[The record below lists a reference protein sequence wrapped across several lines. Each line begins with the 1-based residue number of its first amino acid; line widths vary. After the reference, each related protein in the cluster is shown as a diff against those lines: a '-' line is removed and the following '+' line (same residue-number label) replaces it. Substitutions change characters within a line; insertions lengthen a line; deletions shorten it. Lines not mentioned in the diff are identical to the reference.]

1 MDTNKTITI
10 PVENV
15 GQAYLE
21 ILRARGIKYF
31 FGNSGTDFGP
41 IIDGLAKFGA
51 EKKTHPMPI
60 TVPHEFV
67 AVSMA
72 QGYAMI
78 TGEPQVVMV
87 HVIVGTGNA
96 SAAVMNAS
104 RLNVPMIFSA
114 GRTPLTEEGMRG
126 SRSNFIHWG
135 QESFDQGS
143 LLREFTRWDYELRNG
158 DQVEAVVDRALE
170 MALGNPQGPVYLT
183 LPREVLA
190 QKMDSVTIHP
200 FRKNQEEALRPTD
213 ETIERTVEILRGAN
227 NPLIITGRLGSD
239 PAAVSAMVAFAEAMT
254 APVVTPASP
263 FVSFPNTHDF
273 HLGVN
278 SGPYVKDADVIVVV
292 ESDVPWY
299 PAQGKPAE
307 NAKVI
312 QIARDPTYSG
322 IPIRNFPKDISIGGD
337 PKLALTLLA
346 AALRNGPRNEKLLAE
361 RAERIRSTH
370 KQYREGL
377 KKRIEKASRER
388 PVSHTWLAHCVD
400 QARDQDTI
408 VLSDHGIGN
417 EVLNLSEPESYFGGS
432 PAGGLG
438 WGIGGGLG
446 MKLARPEK
454 TIIVTAGDGT
464 YMFNNPTACHFVSQ
478 AYHLPALTIVCNNAI
493 WHSSKAATQQV
504 LPDGWAQSTGNFP
517 LCELSP
523 SPRYEKIVEAH
534 DGYGEMVDDPQEL
547 PAALK
552 RALKVVKEEK
562 RQAVLNVIC
571 GTH

>member
-1 MDTNKTITI
+1 MEMNKPITV
-10 PVENV
+10 PVETV

-21 ILRARGIKYF
+21 ILRSRGIKYF

-41 IIDGLAKFGA
+41 IIDGLAKFAA
-51 EKKTHPMPI
+51 EEKEYPKPI

-114 GRTPLTEEGMRG
+114 GRTPLTEEGLRG

-170 MALGNPQGPVYLT
+170 MALGTPQGPVYLT

-190 QKMDSVTIHP
+190 QKMESIKIHP
-200 FRKNQEEALRPTD
+200 FRKSKAEALQPSV
-213 ETIERTVEILRGAN
+213 ETIRRTADVLRGAV

-239 PAAVSAMVAFAEAMT
+239 PTAVSAMVSFAEALV

-273 HLGVN
+273 HLGV
-278 SGPYVKDADVIVVV
+278 SSAPYIKDADVVVVV

-299 PAQGKPAE
+299 PVQGKPPE
-307 NAKVI
+307 NGKVI
-312 QIARDPTYSG
+312 QIARDPNYSG

-337 PKLALTLLA
+337 PKLALELLA
-346 AALRNGPRNEKLLAE
+346 KELKSQPRNERTVAE
-361 RAERIRSTH
+361 RAEKIRSQH
-370 KQYREGL
+370 NKHRERSRQ
-377 KKRIEKASRER
+377 KAEAASRER
-388 PVSHTWLAHCVD
+388 PIDTAWLSYCVD
-400 QARDQDTI
+400 QVRDSDTLI
-408 VLSDHGIGN
+408 VNDHGVSQ
-417 EVLNLSEPESYFGGS
+417 EQLSLSEPASYFGGS

-454 TIIVTAGDGT
+454 TVIVSVGDGT

-478 AYHLPALTIVCNNAI
+478 AYDLPLLTIVCNNAI
-493 WHSSKAATQQV
+493 WHSTKAATQQV
-504 LPDGWAQSTGNFP
+504 MPDGWAVSTGNFP
-517 LCELSP
+517 LCDLTP
-523 SPRYEKIVEAH
+523 SPRYEKVVEAH
-534 DGYGEMVDDPQEL
+534 GGYGEMVDDPQEVL
-547 PAALK
+547 PALK

-571 GTH
+571 GSH

>member
-1 MDTNKTITI
+1 MEMNKPVTV
-10 PVENV
+10 PVETV

-21 ILRARGIKYF
+21 LLRARGIKYF

-51 EKKTHPMPI
+51 EKKVHPMPI

-114 GRTPLTEEGMRG
+114 GRTPLTEEGLRG
-126 SRSNFIHWG
+126 SRTNFIHWG
-135 QESFDQGS
+135 QESFDQGG

-158 DQVEAVVDRALE
+158 EQVEAVVDRALE
-170 MALGNPQGPVYLT
+170 MALGTPQGPVYLT

-190 QKMDSVTIHP
+190 QKMDSITIHP
-200 FRKNQEEALRPTD
+200 FRKNKAEALQPSG
-213 ETIERTVEILRGAN
+213 ETIKRTAEILRRAI

-239 PAAVSAMVAFAEAMT
+239 PTAMSAMVSFAEALI

-273 HLGVN
+273 HLGV
-278 SGPYVKDADVIVVV
+278 SSAPYIKDADVVVVV

-299 PAQGKPAE
+299 PFQGKPSE
-307 NAKVI
+307 TAKVI
-312 QIARDPTYSG
+312 QIARDPNYSG

-337 PKLALTLLA
+337 PKLALELLA
-346 AALRNGPRNEKLLAE
+346 QELRSHPHSEKLTAE
-361 RAERIRSTH
+361 RAERIRSQH
-370 KQYREGL
+370 KQYRERL
-377 KKRIEKASRER
+377 KQKAEKASRDK
-388 PVSHTWLAHCVD
+388 PIDTAWLSYCVD
-400 QARDQDTI
+400 QVRDSQTLI
-408 VLSDHGIGN
+408 VNDHGVSQ
-417 EVLNLSEPESYFGGS
+417 EHLTLSEPASYFGGS

-446 MKLARPEK
+446 MKLACPEK
-454 TIIVTAGDGT
+454 TVIASVGDGT
-464 YMFNNPTACHFVSQ
+464 YMFNNPTACHFVSE
-478 AYHLPALTIVCNNAI
+478 AYDLPMLTIICNNAI
-493 WHSSKAATQQV
+493 WHSTKAATQQV
-504 LPDGWAQSTGNFP
+504 LPDGWATSTGNFP
-517 LCELSP
+517 LCDLTP
-523 SPRYEKIVEAH
+523 SPRYEMVVSAH
-534 DGYGEMVDDPQEL
+534 GGYGEMVDDPAELL
-547 PAALK
+547 PALR
-552 RALKVVKEEK
+552 RALKVVRDEK

>member
-1 MDTNKTITI
+1 METNKPITI
-10 PVENV
+10 PVETV

-21 ILRARGIKYF
+21 VLRARGIKYF

-41 IIDGLAKFGA
+41 IIDALARFGA
-51 EKKTHPMPI
+51 EKKIHPMPI

-114 GRTPLTEEGMRG
+114 GRTPLTEEGFTG

-158 DQVEAVVDRALE
+158 DQVETVVDRALE
-170 MALGNPQGPVYLT
+170 MAMGTPQGPVYLT

-190 QKMDSVTIHP
+190 QKMDSITIHP
-200 FRKNQEEALRPTD
+200 NRKAQAEPLQPSAAS
-213 ETIERTVEILRGAN
+213 IKRTAEILRGAQ

-239 PAAVSAMVAFAEAMT
+239 PTAVSAMVSFAEALV

-263 FVSFPNTHDF
+263 FVSMPNTHDF
-273 HLGVN
+273 HLGV
-278 SGPYVKDADVIVVV
+278 SSAPYIKDADVVVVV
-292 ESDVPWY
+292 ECDVPWY
-299 PAQGKPAE
+299 PMQGKPPE
-307 NAKVI
+307 SAKVI
-312 QIARDPTYSG
+312 QIARDPNYSG

-337 PKLALTLLA
+337 PKLALELLA
-346 AALRNGPRNEKLLAE
+346 QELKSQPRNEKSLAE
-361 RAERIRSTH
+361 RGERIRSH
-370 KQYREGL
+370 YKQYRERL
-377 KKRIEKASRER
+377 KQKAEKASAAR
-388 PVSHTWLAHCVD
+388 PIDTAWLSYCVD
-400 QARDQDTI
+400 RVRDKDTLI
-408 VLSDHGIGN
+408 VNDHGVSQ
-417 EVLNLSEPESYFGGS
+417 EHLSLSEPASYFGGS

-454 TIIVTAGDGT
+454 TVIASVGDGT
-464 YMFNNPTACHFVSQ
+464 YMFNNPTACHFVSH
-478 AYHLPALTIVCNNAI
+478 AYDLPMLTIVCNNAI
-493 WHSSKAATQQV
+493 WHSTKAATQQV
-504 LPDGWAQSTGNFP
+504 MPDGWAVSTGNFP
-517 LCELSP
+517 LTELAP
-523 SPRYEKIVEAH
+523 SPRYEKVVEAH
-534 DGYGEMVDDPQEL
+534 GGYGEMVDDPQDVL
-547 PAALK
+547 PALE
-552 RALKVVKEEK
+552 RALKIVKEEK

-571 GTH
+571 GSH

>member
-1 MDTNKTITI
+1 MKTQETVTI
-10 PVENV
+10 PVETV

-41 IIDGLAKFGA
+41 IIDGLAKFAA
-51 EKKTHPMPI
+51 EKKEFPKPI

-114 GRTPLTEEGMRG
+114 GRTPLTEEGLRG

-135 QESFDQGS
+135 QESLDQGS
-143 LLREFTRWDYELRNG
+143 LVREFTRWDYELRNG
-158 DQVEAVVDRALE
+158 DQVETVVDRALE

-190 QKMDSVTIHP
+190 QKMESVIIHP
-200 FRKNQEEALRPTD
+200 SRKQRDEALRPSD
-213 ETIERTVEILRGAN
+213 ETVKRTAEVLSRAK
-227 NPLIITGRLGSD
+227 NPVIITGRLGSD
-239 PAAVSAMVAFAEAMT
+239 PSAVSAMVSFAEALV

-273 HLGVN
+273 HLGV
-278 SGPYVKDADVIVVV
+278 SSAPYIKDADVVVVV

-299 PAQGKPAE
+299 PVQGKPPE
-307 NAKVI
+307 GSKVI
-312 QIARDPTYSG
+312 QIARDPNYSA

-337 PKLALTLLA
+337 PKLALELLA
-346 AALRNGPRNEKLLAE
+346 RELKSPGKSEKALAE
-361 RAERIRSTH
+361 RAESIRLRH
-370 KQYREGL
+370 RQNRERA
-377 KKRIEKASRER
+377 KEKAERASRQR
-388 PVSHTWLAHCVD
+388 PIDTAWLSHCVD
-400 QARDQDTI
+400 QVRDADTLI
-408 VLSDHGIGN
+408 VNDHGVSQ
-417 EVLNLSEPESYFGGS
+417 EQLSLSEPASYFGGS

-446 MKLARPEK
+446 MKLAHPEK
-454 TIIVTAGDGT
+454 TVIVSCGDGT

-478 AYHLPALTIVCNNAI
+478 AYNLPLLTIVCNNAI
-493 WHSSKAATQQV
+493 WHSTKAATQQV
-504 LPDGWAQSTGNFP
+504 MPDGWAVSTENYP
-517 LCELSP
+517 LCDLTP
-523 SPRYEKIVEAH
+523 SPRYEKIVAAH
-534 DGYGEMVDDPQEL
+534 DGYGEMVDDPQQL
-547 PAALK
+547 PAALG

>member
-1 MDTNKTITI
+1 MDKNKTVTI
-10 PVENV
+10 PVETV

-41 IIDGLAKFGA
+41 IIDALAKFA
-51 EKKTHPMPI
+51 ADKKTHPMPI

-158 DQVEAVVDRALE
+158 DQVETVVDRALE
-170 MALGNPQGPVYLT
+170 MALGTPQGPVYLT

-190 QKMDSVTIHP
+190 QKMDSITIHP
-200 FRKNQEEALRPTD
+200 FRKNQAEALQPGAA
-213 ETIERTVEILRGAN
+213 TIKRTAEVLRGAV

-239 PAAVSAMVAFAEAMT
+239 PTAMSAMVSFAEALV

-273 HLGVN
+273 HLGV
-278 SGPYVKDADVIVVV
+278 SSAPYIKDADVVVVV
-292 ESDVPWY
+292 ECDVPWY
-299 PAQGKPAE
+299 PFQGKPPE
-307 NAKVI
+307 NGKVI
-312 QIARDPTYSG
+312 QIARDPNYSG

-337 PKLALTLLA
+337 PKLALELLA
-346 AALRNGPRNEKLLAE
+346 QELKSQPRNEKAAAE
-361 RAERIRSTH
+361 RAEKIRVEH
-370 KQYREGL
+370 KRYRERL
-377 KKRIEKASRER
+377 KQKAEKASRER
-388 PVSHTWLAHCVD
+388 PIDTAWLSYCVD
-400 QARDQDTI
+400 QVRDSDTLI
-408 VLSDHGIGN
+408 VNDHGVSQ
-417 EVLNLSEPESYFGGS
+417 EQLSLSEPASYFGGS

-454 TIIVTAGDGT
+454 TVIASVGDGT

-478 AYHLPALTIVCNNAI
+478 AYDLPMLTIVCNNAI
-493 WHSSKAATQQV
+493 WHSTKAATQQV
-504 LPDGWAQSTGNFP
+504 MPDGWAVSTDNFP
-517 LCELSP
+517 LCNLTP
-523 SPRYEKIVEAH
+523 SPRYEMIVAAH
-534 DGYGEMVDDPQEL
+534 GGYGEMVDDPQEVL
-547 PAALK
+547 PALK

>member
-1 MDTNKTITI
+1 MKTQETVTI
-10 PVENV
+10 PVETV

-41 IIDGLAKFGA
+41 IIDGLAKFAA
-51 EKKTHPMPI
+51 EKKEFPKPI

-114 GRTPLTEEGMRG
+114 GRTPLTEEGLRG

-135 QESFDQGS
+135 QESLDQGS
-143 LLREFTRWDYELRNG
+143 LVREFTRWDYELRNG
-158 DQVEAVVDRALE
+158 DQVETVVDRALE

-190 QKMDSVTIHP
+190 QKMESVTIHP
-200 FRKNQEEALRPTD
+200 FRKQRDEALRPSD
-213 ETIERTVEILRGAN
+213 ETVKRTAEVLSRAK
-227 NPLIITGRLGSD
+227 NPVIITGRLGSD
-239 PAAVSAMVAFAEAMT
+239 PSAVSAMVTFAEALV

-273 HLGVN
+273 HLGV
-278 SGPYVKDADVIVVV
+278 SSAPYIKDADVVVVV

-299 PAQGKPAE
+299 PVQGKPPE
-307 NAKVI
+307 GSTVI
-312 QIARDPTYSG
+312 QIARDPNYSA

-337 PKLALTLLA
+337 PKLALELLA
-346 AALRNGPRNEKLLAE
+346 RELKSQARNEKALADRAESIRLRHRQNRERAKEKAE
-361 RAERIRSTH
+361 RA
-370 KQYREGL
+370 
-377 KKRIEKASRER
+377 SRQR
-388 PVSHTWLAHCVD
+388 PIDTAWLSHCVD
-400 QARDQDTI
+400 QVRDADTLI
-408 VLSDHGIGN
+408 VNDHGVSQEQLG
-417 EVLNLSEPESYFGGS
+417 LTEPASYFGGS

-446 MKLARPEK
+446 MKLAHPEK
-454 TIIVTAGDGT
+454 TVIVSCGDGT

-478 AYHLPALTIVCNNAI
+478 AYNLPLLTIVCNNAI
-493 WHSSKAATQQV
+493 WHSTKAATQQV
-504 LPDGWAQSTGNFP
+504 MPDGWAVSTENYP
-517 LCELSP
+517 LCDLTP
-523 SPRYEKIVEAH
+523 SPRYEKIVAAH
-534 DGYGEMVDDPQEL
+534 DGYGEMVDDPQQL
-547 PAALK
+547 PAALD
-552 RALKVVKEEK
+552 RTLKVVKEEK

>member
-1 MDTNKTITI
+1 METNKSVTI
-10 PVENV
+10 PVETV

-21 ILRARGIKYF
+21 ALRARGIKYF

-41 IIDGLAKFGA
+41 IIDGLAKLA
-51 EKKTHPMPI
+51 ADKKEFPKPI
-60 TVPHEFV
+60 TVAHEFV

-96 SAAVMNAS
+96 SAAIMNAS

-114 GRTPLTEEGMRG
+114 GRTPLTEEGLTG

-143 LLREFTRWDYELRNG
+143 LVREFTRWDYELRNG
-158 DQVEAVVDRALE
+158 QQVEAVVDRALE
-170 MALGNPQGPVYLT
+170 MTLGTPQGPVYLT

-190 QKMDSVTIHP
+190 QKMDSITIHP
-200 FRKNQEEALRPTD
+200 FRKNKTEPLQPSAESVK
-213 ETIERTVEILRGAN
+213 RTAEILRNAN

-239 PAAVSAMVAFAEAMT
+239 PTALNSMVSFAEALV

-263 FVSFPNTHDF
+263 FLSMPNTHDY
-273 HLGVN
+273 HLGV
-278 SGPYVKDADVIVVV
+278 SSTPYVKDADVIVVV
-292 ESDVPWY
+292 ECDVPWY
-299 PAQGKPAE
+299 PQQAKPSEHAQ
-307 NAKVI
+307 VV
-312 QIARDPTYSG
+312 QIARDPNYSG
-322 IPIRNFPKDISIGGD
+322 VPIRSFPKDISIGGD
-337 PKLALTLLA
+337 PKLALQLIA
-346 AALRNGPRNEKLLAE
+346 EELRRGPRNEKSLSE
-361 RAERIRSTH
+361 RAERIRARH

-377 KKRIEKASRER
+377 KQKVEKSSGQR
-388 PVSHTWLAHCVD
+388 PISHAWLAHCVD
-400 QARDQDTI
+400 QVRDKDTI
-408 VLSDHGIGN
+408 VISDHGVGN

-454 TIIVTAGDGT
+454 TVIVTVGDGT
-464 YMFNNPTACHFVSQ
+464 YMFNNPTACHLAAQ
-478 AYHLPALTIVCNNAI
+478 AYDLPTLTIVCNNAI
-493 WHSSKAATQQV
+493 WHASKAATQQV
-504 LPDGWAQSTGNFP
+504 MPDGWAVSTGNFP
-517 LCELSP
+517 LCELTP

-534 DGYGEMVDDPQEL
+534 DGYGEKVDEPQQVL
-547 PAALK
+547 PALQ

-571 GTH
+571 GSH

>member
-1 MDTNKTITI
+1 MENNKTITI
-10 PVENV
+10 PVETV

-21 ILRARGIKYF
+21 LLRTRGIKYF

-41 IIDGLAKFGA
+41 IIDGLAKFA
-51 EKKTHPMPI
+51 SEKKTHPVPI

-72 QGYAMI
+72 QGYAML

-114 GRTPLTEEGMRG
+114 GRTPLTETGMRG

-158 DQVEAVVDRALE
+158 EQLETVVDRALE
-170 MALGNPQGPVYLT
+170 MATGTPQGPVYLT

-190 QKMDSVTIHP
+190 QKMDSIVIHP
-200 FRKNQEEALRPTD
+200 NRKAQLEPLAPSADSIKRTADVLRN
-213 ETIERTVEILRGAN
+213 AK

-239 PAAVSAMVAFAEAMT
+239 PTAMKSMVAFAEALA

-263 FVSFPNTHDF
+263 FVSFPNTHEF
-273 HLGVN
+273 YLGVN
-278 SGPYVKDADVIVVV
+278 SAPYIKDADVIVVA

-299 PAQGKPAE
+299 PRQGTPAE

-312 QIARDPTYSG
+312 QIARDPNYG
-322 IPIRNFPKDISIGGD
+322 DIPIRSFPKDISIGGD
-337 PKLALTLLA
+337 PKLALDLLA
-346 AALRNGPRNEKLLAE
+346 EELRTGTRGTAFAE
-361 RAERIRSTH
+361 RAEQIRAKNKKYRDGVKQKLEHDRSTAP
-370 KQYREGL
+370 
-377 KKRIEKASRER
+377 I
-388 PVSHTWLAHCVD
+388 SHAWMAHCID
-400 QARDQDTI
+400 QLRDDDTI
-408 VLSDHGIGN
+408 VISDHGVGS
-417 EVLNLSEPESYFGGS
+417 EYLTLNQPHTYFGGS

-454 TIIVTAGDGT
+454 TVIVTCGDGT
-464 YMFNNPTACHFVSQ
+464 YMFNNPTACHFVSH
-478 AYHLPALTIVCNNAI
+478 AYDLPLLTIICNNAI
-493 WHSSKAATQQV
+493 WNSSKAATQQV
-504 LPDGWAQSTGNFP
+504 LPDGWSASTNHYP
-517 LCELSP
+517 LTSLAP
-523 SPRYEKIVEAH
+523 SPRYERIVTAH
-534 DGYGEMVDDPQEL
+534 DGYGEMVDNPAEML
-547 PAALK
+547 PALK

>member
-1 MDTNKTITI
+1 METNKSVTI
-10 PVENV
+10 PVETV

-21 ILRARGIKYF
+21 VLRARGIKYF

-41 IIDGLAKFGA
+41 IIDALAKFA
-51 EKKTHPMPI
+51 ADKKTHPMPI

-158 DQVEAVVDRALE
+158 DQVETVVDRALE

-190 QKMDSVTIHP
+190 QKMDSITIHP
-200 FRKNQEEALRPTD
+200 FRKNQEEALRPSD
-213 ETIERTVEILRGAN
+213 ETIKRTAEVLRGAV

-239 PAAVSAMVAFAEAMT
+239 PSTVSAMVSFAEALA

-273 HLGVN
+273 HLGV
-278 SGPYVKDADVIVVV
+278 SSAPYIKDADVIVVV
-292 ESDVPWY
+292 ECDVPWY
-299 PAQGKPAE
+299 PFQGKPPE
-307 NAKVI
+307 NTKVI
-312 QIARDPTYSG
+312 QIARDPNYSG

-337 PKLALTLLA
+337 PKLALELLA
-346 AALRNGPRNEKLLAE
+346 QELKSQPRNDKALAE
-361 RAERIRSTH
+361 RAEKIRAEH
-370 KQYREGL
+370 KRYRDRL
-377 KKRIEKASRER
+377 KQKAEKASGQR
-388 PVSHTWLAHCVD
+388 PIDTAWLSYCVD
-400 QARDQDTI
+400 QVRDADTLI
-408 VLSDHGIGN
+408 VNDHGVSQ
-417 EVLNLSEPESYFGGS
+417 EQLSLSEPASYFGGS

-438 WGIGGGLG
+438 WGIGGGMG
-446 MKLARPEK
+446 MKLAHPEK
-454 TIIVTAGDGT
+454 TVIVSCGDGT

-478 AYHLPALTIVCNNAI
+478 AYDLPVLTIVCNNAI
-493 WHSSKAATQQV
+493 WHSTKAATQQV
-504 LPDGWAQSTGNFP
+504 MPDGWAVSTNNFP
-517 LCELSP
+517 LCNLTP

-534 DGYGEMVDDPQEL
+534 DGYGEMVDDPQQVL
-547 PAALK
+547 PALQ

-571 GTH
+571 GSH

>member
-1 MDTNKTITI
+1 MDTNKTVTV

-21 ILRARGIKYF
+21 ILRARGIKYL

-51 EKKTHPMPI
+51 EKKTHPTPI

-135 QESFDQGS
+135 QESFDQGG

-183 LPREVLA
+183 LPREILA

-200 FRKNQEEALRPTD
+200 FRKSQAEALRPGD
-213 ETIERTVEILRGAN
+213 ETIKRTAELLRGAV

-239 PAAVSAMVAFAEAMT
+239 PTALTAMVSFAEALA

-273 HLGVN
+273 HLGV
-278 SGPYVKDADVIVVV
+278 SSAPYIKDADLIVVV

-299 PAQGKPAE
+299 PVQGKPAE
-307 NAKVI
+307 NCKVI
-312 QIARDPTYSG
+312 QIARDPNYGG
-322 IPIRNFPKDISIGGD
+322 IPIRHFPKDISIGGD
-337 PKLALTLLA
+337 PKLALELLA
-346 AALRNGPRNEKLLAE
+346 QELKSQPGSTKLAAE
-361 RAERIRSTH
+361 RAERIRSQH
-370 KQYREGL
+370 KQYRERL
-377 KKRIEKASRER
+377 KQKAEKASRER
-388 PVSHTWLAHCVD
+388 PIDTGWLSYCVD
-400 QARDQDTI
+400 QVRDKDTI
-408 VLSDHGIGN
+408 IVNDHGISQ
-417 EVLNLSEPESYFGGS
+417 EHLRLTDPACYFGGS

-446 MKLARPEK
+446 MKLAYPEK
-454 TIIVTAGDGT
+454 TVIASCGDGT

-478 AYHLPALTIVCNNAI
+478 AYNLPMLTIVCNNAV

-504 LPDGWAQSTGNFP
+504 LPDGWSASTGSYP
-517 LCELSP
+517 LCELAP
-523 SPRYEKIVEAH
+523 SPRYEMVVAAH
-534 DGYGEMVDDPQEL
+534 GGHGEMVDDPAEL
-547 PAALK
+547 PAALG

>member
-1 MDTNKTITI
+1 MESNKPTTV
-10 PVENV
+10 PVETV

-21 ILRARGIKYF
+21 VLRARGIKYF

-41 IIDGLAKFGA
+41 IIDGLAKFAA
-51 EKKTHPMPI
+51 EKKDFPKPI

-114 GRTPLTEEGMRG
+114 GRTPLTEEGLRG

-170 MALGNPQGPVYLT
+170 MALGNPQGPIYLT

-190 QKMDSVTIHP
+190 QKMESIKIHP
-200 FRKNQEEALRPTD
+200 FRKNKAEALQPSV
-213 ETIERTVEILRGAN
+213 ETIRRTAEVLRGAV

-239 PAAVSAMVAFAEAMT
+239 PTAVSAMVSFAEALA

-263 FVSFPNTHDF
+263 FVSFPNTHEF
-273 HLGVN
+273 HLGV
-278 SGPYVKDADVIVVV
+278 SSAPYIKDADVVVVV

-299 PAQGKPAE
+299 PVQGKPPE
-307 NAKVI
+307 NGKVI
-312 QIARDPTYSG
+312 QIARDPNYGG

-337 PKLALTLLA
+337 PKLALELLA
-346 AALRNGPRNEKLLAE
+346 RELQSQPRNERTVAE
-361 RAERIRSTH
+361 RAEKIRSQH
-370 KQYREGL
+370 NKHRERSRQ
-377 KKRIEKASRER
+377 KAEAASRER
-388 PVSHTWLAHCVD
+388 PIDTAWLSYCVD
-400 QARDQDTI
+400 QARDSDTLI
-408 VLSDHGIGN
+408 VNDHGVSQ
-417 EVLNLSEPESYFGGS
+417 EQLSLSEPATYFGGS

-446 MKLARPEK
+446 MKLAHPEK
-454 TIIVTAGDGT
+454 TVIVSVGDGT

-478 AYHLPALTIVCNNAI
+478 AYDLPLLTIVCNNAI
-493 WHSSKAATQQV
+493 WHSTKAATQQV
-504 LPDGWAQSTGNFP
+504 MPDGWAVSTGNFP
-517 LCELSP
+517 LCDLTP
-523 SPRYEKIVEAH
+523 SPRYEKVVEAH
-534 DGYGEMVDDPQEL
+534 GGYGEMVDDPQEVL
-547 PAALK
+547 PALK

-562 RQAVLNVIC
+562 RQAVLNIVC
-571 GTH
+571 GSH

>member
-1 MDTNKTITI
+1 MEITQPITI
-10 PVENV
+10 PVETV
-15 GQAYLE
+15 AQAYLE

-41 IIDGLAKFGA
+41 IIDGLAKLA
-51 EKKTHPMPI
+51 ADKKMHPMPI

-158 DQVEAVVDRALE
+158 DQVETVVDRALE
-170 MALGNPQGPVYLT
+170 MALGTPQGPVYLT

-190 QKMDSVTIHP
+190 QKMDSITIHP
-200 FRKNQEEALRPTD
+200 FRKNQAEALQPSA
-213 ETIERTVEILRGAN
+213 ETIKRTAEVLRGAV

-239 PAAVSAMVAFAEAMT
+239 PTAVNAMVSFAEALA

-273 HLGVN
+273 HLGV
-278 SGPYVKDADVIVVV
+278 SSAPYVKDADVIVVV
-292 ESDVPWY
+292 ECDVPWY
-299 PAQGKPAE
+299 PFQGKPPE
-307 NAKVI
+307 NGKVI
-312 QIARDPTYSG
+312 QIARDPNYSG

-337 PKLALTLLA
+337 PKLALELLA
-346 AALRNGPRNEKLLAE
+346 QELKSQPRNEKLSAQ
-361 RAERIRSTH
+361 RAEKIRAEH
-370 KQYREGL
+370 KRYRERL
-377 KKRIEKASRER
+377 KQRAEKASSQR
-388 PVSHTWLAHCVD
+388 PIDTAWLSYCVD
-400 QARDQDTI
+400 QVRDKDTLI
-408 VLSDHGIGN
+408 VNDHG
-417 EVLNLSEPESYFGGS
+417 VLQEQLSLSEPASYFGGS

-438 WGIGGGLG
+438 WGIGGALG

-454 TIIVTAGDGT
+454 TLIASVGDGT

-478 AYHLPALTIVCNNAI
+478 AYDLPMLTIVCNNAI
-493 WHSSKAATQQV
+493 WHSTKAATQQV
-504 LPDGWAQSTGNFP
+504 MPDGWAVSTDNFP
-517 LCELSP
+517 LCNLTP
-523 SPRYEKIVEAH
+523 SPRYEMIVAAH
-534 DGYGEMVDDPQEL
+534 GGYGEMVDDPTEL
-547 PAALK
+547 LPALK

>member
-1 MDTNKTITI
+1 METNKTVTVQ
-10 PVENV
+10 VETV

-21 ILRARGIKYF
+21 VLRARGIKYF

-41 IIDGLAKFGA
+41 VIDALARFGA
-51 EKKTHPMPI
+51 EKKIHPMPI

-114 GRTPLTEEGMRG
+114 GRTPLTEEGFVG

-135 QESFDQGS
+135 QESFDQGG

-158 DQVEAVVDRALE
+158 DQVETVVDRALE
-170 MALGNPQGPVYLT
+170 MALGTPQGPVYLT

-190 QKMDSVTIHP
+190 QKMDSITIHP
-200 FRKNQEEALRPTD
+200 NRKAQAEPSQPSAAS
-213 ETIERTVEILRGAN
+213 IKRTAEILRGAV

-239 PAAVSAMVAFAEAMT
+239 PTAMSALVSFAEALV

-273 HLGVN
+273 HLGV
-278 SGPYVKDADVIVVV
+278 SSAPYIKDADVVVVV

-299 PAQGKPAE
+299 PFQGKPPE
-307 NAKVI
+307 NGKVI
-312 QIARDPTYSG
+312 QIARDPNYG
-322 IPIRNFPKDISIGGD
+322 AIPIRNFPKDISIGGD
-337 PKLALTLLA
+337 PKLALELLA
-346 AALRNGPRNEKLLAE
+346 QELTSGPRNEKLLAE
-361 RAERIRSTH
+361 RAEKIRAER
-370 KQYREGL
+370 KRYRERL
-377 KKRIEKASRER
+377 QQRVEHASHER
-388 PVSHTWLAHCVD
+388 PISHTWLAHCVE
-400 QARDQDTI
+400 QVRDQDTL

-417 EVLNLSEPESYFGGS
+417 EVLNLSEPASYFGGS

-454 TIIVTAGDGT
+454 TVIVTAGDGT
-464 YMFNNPTACHFVSQ
+464 YMFNNPTACHFVSE
-478 AYHLPALTIVCNNAI
+478 AYDLPLLTIVCNNAI
-493 WHSSKAATQQV
+493 WHSTKAATQQV
-504 LPDGWAQSTGNFP
+504 MPDGWAVSTGNFP
-517 LCELSP
+517 LTALAP
-523 SPRYEKIVEAH
+523 SPRYEKVVEAH
-534 DGYGEMVDDPQEL
+534 GGYGEMVDDPQQVL
-547 PAALK
+547 PALK

-571 GTH
+571 GSH

>member
-1 MDTNKTITI
+1 MKTQETVTI
-10 PVENV
+10 PVETV

-41 IIDGLAKFGA
+41 IIDGLAKFAA
-51 EKKTHPMPI
+51 EKKEFPKPI

-114 GRTPLTEEGMRG
+114 GRTPLTEEGLRG

-135 QESFDQGS
+135 QESLDQGS
-143 LLREFTRWDYELRNG
+143 LVREFTRWDYELRNG
-158 DQVEAVVDRALE
+158 DQVETVVDRALE

-190 QKMDSVTIHP
+190 QKMESVTIHP
-200 FRKNQEEALRPTD
+200 FRKQRDEALRPSE
-213 ETIERTVEILRGAN
+213 ETVKRTAEVLSRAK

-239 PAAVSAMVAFAEAMT
+239 PSAVSAMVSFAEALV

-273 HLGVN
+273 HLGV
-278 SGPYVKDADVIVVV
+278 SSAPYIKDADVVVVV

-299 PAQGKPAE
+299 PVQGKPPE
-307 NAKVI
+307 GSTVI
-312 QIARDPTYSG
+312 QIARDPNYSA

-337 PKLALTLLA
+337 PKLALELLA
-346 AALRNGPRNEKLLAE
+346 RELKSQARNEKALAE
-361 RAERIRSTH
+361 RAESIRLRH
-370 KQYREGL
+370 RQNRERA
-377 KKRIEKASRER
+377 KEKAERASRQR
-388 PVSHTWLAHCVD
+388 PIDTAWLSHCVD
-400 QARDQDTI
+400 QVRDADTLI
-408 VLSDHGIGN
+408 VNDHGVSQEQLG
-417 EVLNLSEPESYFGGS
+417 LTEPASYFGGS

-446 MKLARPEK
+446 MKLAHPEK
-454 TIIVTAGDGT
+454 TVIVSCGDGT

-478 AYHLPALTIVCNNAI
+478 AYNLPLLTIVCNNAI
-493 WHSSKAATQQV
+493 WHSTKAATQQV
-504 LPDGWAQSTGNFP
+504 MPDGWAVSTENYP
-517 LCELSP
+517 LCDLTP
-523 SPRYEKIVEAH
+523 SPRYEKIVAAH
-534 DGYGEMVDDPQEL
+534 DGYGEMVDDPQQL
-547 PAALK
+547 PAALD

>member
-1 MDTNKTITI
+1 MKTQETVTI
-10 PVENV
+10 PVETV

-41 IIDGLAKFGA
+41 IIDGLAKFAA
-51 EKKTHPMPI
+51 EKKEFPKPI

-114 GRTPLTEEGMRG
+114 GRTPLTEEGLRG

-135 QESFDQGS
+135 QESLDQGS
-143 LLREFTRWDYELRNG
+143 LVREFTRWDYELRNG
-158 DQVEAVVDRALE
+158 DQVETVVDRALE

-190 QKMDSVTIHP
+190 QKMESVIIHP
-200 FRKNQEEALRPTD
+200 SRKQRDEALRPSD
-213 ETIERTVEILRGAN
+213 ETVKRTAEVLSRAK
-227 NPLIITGRLGSD
+227 NPVIITGRLGSD
-239 PAAVSAMVAFAEAMT
+239 PSAVSAMVAFAEALV

-273 HLGVN
+273 HLGV
-278 SGPYVKDADVIVVV
+278 SSAPYIKDADVVVVV

-299 PAQGKPAE
+299 PVQGKPPE
-307 NAKVI
+307 GSTVI
-312 QIARDPTYSG
+312 QIARDPNYSA

-337 PKLALTLLA
+337 PKLALELLA
-346 AALRNGPRNEKLLAE
+346 RELKSQARNEKALADRAESIRLRHRQNRERAKEKAE
-361 RAERIRSTH
+361 RA
-370 KQYREGL
+370 
-377 KKRIEKASRER
+377 SRQR
-388 PVSHTWLAHCVD
+388 PIDTAWLSHCVD
-400 QARDQDTI
+400 QVRDADTLI
-408 VLSDHGIGN
+408 VNDHGVSQ
-417 EVLNLSEPESYFGGS
+417 EQLSLSEPASYFGGS

-446 MKLARPEK
+446 MKLAHPEK
-454 TIIVTAGDGT
+454 TVIVSCGDGT

-478 AYHLPALTIVCNNAI
+478 AYNLPLLTIVCNNAI
-493 WHSSKAATQQV
+493 WHSTKAATQQV
-504 LPDGWAQSTGNFP
+504 MPDGWAVSTENYP
-517 LCELSP
+517 LCDLTP
-523 SPRYEKIVEAH
+523 SPHYEKIVAAH
-534 DGYGEMVDDPQEL
+534 DGYGEMVDDPQQL
-547 PAALK
+547 PAALG

>member
-1 MDTNKTITI
+1 MKNHETVTI
-10 PVENV
+10 PVETV

-21 ILRARGIKYF
+21 ILRARGIKYL

-41 IIDGLAKFGA
+41 IIDGLAKLAA
-51 EKKTHPMPI
+51 EKKEFPKPI

-114 GRTPLTEEGMRG
+114 GRTPLTEEGLRG

-143 LLREFTRWDYELRNG
+143 LLREFTRWDYELRNS
-158 DQVEAVVDRALE
+158 DQVETVVDRALE
-170 MALGNPQGPVYLT
+170 MTLGNPQGPVYLT

-200 FRKNQEEALRPTD
+200 FRKQREEALRPSD
-213 ETIERTVEILRGAN
+213 ETVKRTAEVLRGAA
-227 NPLIITGRLGSD
+227 NPVIITGRLGSD
-239 PAAVSAMVAFAEAMT
+239 PRAMNAMVSFAEALV

-273 HLGVN
+273 HLGV
-278 SGPYVKDADVIVVV
+278 SSAPYIKDADVVVVV

-299 PAQGKPAE
+299 PVQGKPSE
-307 NAKVI
+307 NCKVI
-312 QIARDPTYSG
+312 QIARDPNYSA

-337 PKLALTLLA
+337 PKLALELLA
-346 AALRNGPRNEKLLAE
+346 RELKSQARNEKALAD
-361 RAERIRSTH
+361 RAEQIGLRHR
-370 KQYREGL
+370 QYRERA
-377 KKRIEKASRER
+377 KEKAEKASRQR
-388 PVSHTWLAHCVD
+388 PIDTAWLSYCVD
-400 QARDQDTI
+400 QVRDANTVI
-408 VLSDHGIGN
+408 VNDHGVSQ
-417 EVLNLSEPESYFGGS
+417 EQLSLSEPASYFGGS

-446 MKLARPEK
+446 MKLAHPEK
-454 TIIVTAGDGT
+454 TVIVSCGDGT

-478 AYHLPALTIVCNNAI
+478 AYNLPLLTIVCNNAI
-493 WHSSKAATQQV
+493 WHSTKAATQQV
-504 LPDGWAQSTGNFP
+504 MPDGWAVSTENYP
-517 LCELSP
+517 LCDLTP

-534 DGYGEMVDDPQEL
+534 DGYGEMVDDPQQL
-547 PAALK
+547 PSALQ

>member
-1 MDTNKTITI
+1 METNKTVTVA
-10 PVENV
+10 VETV

-21 ILRARGIKYF
+21 ILRARGIKYL

-51 EKKTHPMPI
+51 EKKMHPMPI

-114 GRTPLTEEGMRG
+114 GRTPLTEEGLTG

-158 DQVEAVVDRALE
+158 DQVETVVDRALE

-190 QKMDSVTIHP
+190 QKMDSITIHP
-200 FRKNQEEALRPTD
+200 FRKNQEEALRPSD
-213 ETIERTVEILRGAN
+213 ETIKRTAEVLRGAV

-239 PAAVSAMVAFAEAMT
+239 PSTVSAMVSFAEALA

-273 HLGVN
+273 HLGV
-278 SGPYVKDADVIVVV
+278 SSAPYIKDADVVVVV
-292 ESDVPWY
+292 ECDVPWY
-299 PAQGKPAE
+299 PFQGKPPE
-307 NAKVI
+307 NTKVI
-312 QIARDPTYSG
+312 QIARDPNYSG
-322 IPIRNFPKDISIGGD
+322 VPIRNFPKDISIGGD
-337 PKLALTLLA
+337 PKLALELLA
-346 AALRNGPRNEKLLAE
+346 QELKSQPRNDKALAE
-361 RAERIRSTH
+361 RAEKIRAEH
-370 KQYREGL
+370 KRYRDRL
-377 KKRIEKASRER
+377 KQKAEKASNAR
-388 PVSHTWLAHCVD
+388 PIDTAWLSYCVD
-400 QARDQDTI
+400 QVRDADTLI
-408 VLSDHGIGN
+408 VNDHGVSQ
-417 EVLNLSEPESYFGGS
+417 EQLSLSEPASYFGGS

-438 WGIGGGLG
+438 WGIGGGMG
-446 MKLARPEK
+446 MKLAHPEK
-454 TIIVTAGDGT
+454 TVIVSCGDGT

-478 AYHLPALTIVCNNAI
+478 AYDLPVLTIVCNNAI
-493 WHSSKAATQQV
+493 WHSTKAATQQV
-504 LPDGWAQSTGNFP
+504 MPDGWAVSTNNFP
-517 LCELSP
+517 LCNLTP

-534 DGYGEMVDDPQEL
+534 DGYGEMVDDPQQVL
-547 PAALK
+547 PALQ

-571 GTH
+571 GSH

>member
-158 DQVEAVVDRALE
+158 DQAEAVVDRALE

-239 PAAVSAMVAFAEAMT
+239 PTAVRAMVAFAEAMT

-400 QARDQDTI
+400 QVRDEDTI

>member
-1 MDTNKTITI
+1 MGSNKTVTI
-10 PVENV
+10 PVETV

-21 ILRARGIKYF
+21 VLRARGVKYF

-41 IIDGLAKFGA
+41 IIDALAKFGA
-51 EKKTHPMPI
+51 EKKMHPMPI

-114 GRTPLTEEGMRG
+114 GRTPLTEEGFVG

-158 DQVEAVVDRALE
+158 DQVETVVDRALE
-170 MALGNPQGPVYLT
+170 MALGTPQGPVYLT

-190 QKMDSVTIHP
+190 QKMESITIHP
-200 FRKNQEEALRPTD
+200 NRKAQAEALQPSAAS
-213 ETIERTVEILRGAN
+213 IKRTADILRGAT

-239 PAAVSAMVAFAEAMT
+239 PTAVSAMVSFAEALV

-263 FVSFPNTHDF
+263 FVSFPNTHEF
-273 HLGVN
+273 HLGV
-278 SGPYVKDADVIVVV
+278 SSAPYIKDADVIVVV
-292 ESDVPWY
+292 ECDVPWY
-299 PAQGKPAE
+299 PFQGKPPE
-307 NAKVI
+307 NGKVI
-312 QIARDPTYSG
+312 QIARDPNYSG

-337 PKLALTLLA
+337 PKLALELLA
-346 AALRNGPRNEKLLAE
+346 QELKSQPRNEKASAE
-361 RAERIRSTH
+361 RAEKIRAEH
-370 KQYREGL
+370 KRYRERT
-377 KKRIEKASRER
+377 KQKAEKASRER
-388 PVSHTWLAHCVD
+388 PIDTAWLSYCVD
-400 QARDQDTI
+400 QVRDSDTLI
-408 VLSDHGIGN
+408 VNDHGVSQ
-417 EVLNLSEPESYFGGS
+417 EQLNLSEPASYFGGS

-454 TIIVTAGDGT
+454 TVIVTAGDGT
-464 YMFNNPTACHFVSQ
+464 YMFNNPTACHFVSE
-478 AYHLPALTIVCNNAI
+478 AYDLPLLTIVCNNAI
-493 WHSSKAATQQV
+493 WHSTKAATQQV
-504 LPDGWAQSTGNFP
+504 MPDGWAVSTGNFP
-517 LCELSP
+517 LTALAP
-523 SPRYEKIVEAH
+523 SPRYEKVVEAH
-534 DGYGEMVDDPQEL
+534 GGYGEMVDDPQEVL
-547 PAALK
+547 PALK

-571 GTH
+571 GSH

>member
-1 MDTNKTITI
+1 METSKAVTV
-10 PVENV
+10 PVETV

-21 ILRARGIKYF
+21 VLRARGVKYF

-51 EKKTHPMPI
+51 EKKTFPMPI

-114 GRTPLTEEGMRG
+114 GRTPLTEEGFTG

-158 DQVEAVVDRALE
+158 EQVETVVDRALE
-170 MALGNPQGPVYLT
+170 MALGTPQGPVYLT

-190 QKMDSVTIHP
+190 QKMGSLTIHP
-200 FRKNQEEALRPTD
+200 NRKSRAEPLQPSAES
-213 ETIERTVEILRGAN
+213 IERTAEILRGAK

-239 PAAVSAMVAFAEAMT
+239 PTAMNAMVGFAEALV

-263 FVSFPNTHDF
+263 FVSMPNTHDF
-273 HLGVN
+273 HLGV
-278 SGPYVKDADVIVVV
+278 SSSPYIKDADVIVVV

-299 PAQGKPAE
+299 PSQSKPADD
-307 NAKVI
+307 ATVI
-312 QIARDPTYSG
+312 QIARDPNYG
-322 IPIRNFPKDISIGGD
+322 DIPIRNFPKDISIGGD
-337 PKLALTLLA
+337 PKLALELLA
-346 AALRNGPRNEKLLAE
+346 HALRNGPRDEKSLSERADKI
-361 RAERIRSTH
+361 RAERKRH
-370 KQYREGL
+370 RERMKQ
-377 KKRIEKASRER
+377 RIEHAANTR
-388 PVSHTWLAHCVD
+388 PISHAWLAHCIEQV
-400 QARDQDTI
+400 RDSETVVI
-408 VLSDHGIGN
+408 SDHGVGA
-417 EVLNLSEPESYFGGS
+417 EVLNLSEPATYFGGS

-454 TIIVTAGDGT
+454 TFIVTVGDGT
-464 YMFNNPTACHFVSQ
+464 YMFNNPTACHFVSE
-478 AYHLPALTIVCNNAI
+478 AYDLPLLTIVCNNAI
-493 WHSSKAATQQV
+493 WNSTKAATQQV
-504 LPDGWAQSTGNFP
+504 MPDGWAVSTGNFP
-517 LCELSP
+517 LTQLSP
-523 SPRYEKIVEAH
+523 SPRYEKVVEAH
-534 DGYGEMVDDPQEL
+534 GGYGEKVDDPQEVL
-547 PAALK
+547 PALK
-552 RALKVVKEEK
+552 RALKAVKEEK

-571 GTH
+571 GSH

>member
-1 MDTNKTITI
+1 METNKSFTLQ
-10 PVENV
+10 VETV

-21 ILRARGIKYF
+21 VLRARGIKYF

-41 IIDGLAKFGA
+41 IIDALAKFGA
-51 EKKTHPMPI
+51 EKKPHPMPI

-72 QGYAMI
+72 QGYAML

-114 GRTPLTEEGMRG
+114 GRTPLTEEGFVG

-158 DQVEAVVDRALE
+158 DQVETVVDRALE
-170 MALGNPQGPVYLT
+170 MALGTPQGPVYLT

-190 QKMDSVTIHP
+190 QKMDSITIHP
-200 FRKNQEEALRPTD
+200 NRKAQAEPSQPSAAS
-213 ETIERTVEILRGAN
+213 IKRTAEILRGAV

-239 PAAVSAMVAFAEAMT
+239 PTAMSALVSFAEAWV

-273 HLGVN
+273 HLGV
-278 SGPYVKDADVIVVV
+278 SSVPYIKDADVVVVV

-299 PAQGKPAE
+299 PFQGKPPE
-307 NAKVI
+307 NGKVI
-312 QIARDPTYSG
+312 QIARDPNYG
-322 IPIRNFPKDISIGGD
+322 AIPIRNFPKDISIGGD
-337 PKLALTLLA
+337 PKLALELLA
-346 AALRNGPRNEKLLAE
+346 QELKSGPRNEKLLDE
-361 RAERIRSTH
+361 RAEKIRAER
-370 KQYREGL
+370 KRYRERL
-377 KKRIEKASRER
+377 QLRVEHASHER
-388 PVSHTWLAHCVD
+388 PISHTWLAHCVE
-400 QARDQDTI
+400 QVRDQDTL

-417 EVLNLSEPESYFGGS
+417 EVLNLSEPASYFGGS

-454 TIIVTAGDGT
+454 TVIVTAGDGT
-464 YMFNNPTACHFVSQ
+464 YMFNNPTACHFVSE
-478 AYHLPALTIVCNNAI
+478 AYDLPLLTIVCNNAI
-493 WHSSKAATQQV
+493 WHSTKAATQQV
-504 LPDGWAQSTGNFP
+504 MPDGWAVSTGNFP
-517 LCELSP
+517 LTALAP
-523 SPRYEKIVEAH
+523 SPRYEKVVEAH
-534 DGYGEMVDDPQEL
+534 GGYGEMVDDPQQVL
-547 PAALK
+547 PALK

-571 GTH
+571 GSH

>member
-1 MDTNKTITI
+1 METDKSVTI
-10 PVENV
+10 PVETV

-51 EKKTHPMPI
+51 EKKIHPTPI

-114 GRTPLTEEGMRG
+114 GRTPLTEEGLRG
-126 SRSNFIHWG
+126 SRTNFIHWG

-158 DQVEAVVDRALE
+158 EQVETVVDRALE
-170 MALGNPQGPVYLT
+170 MALGTPQGPVYLT

-190 QKMDSVTIHP
+190 QKMDSITIHP
-200 FRKNQEEALRPTD
+200 FRKNKAEALQPSA
-213 ETIERTVEILRGAN
+213 ESIKRTGEVLRRAV

-239 PAAVSAMVAFAEAMT
+239 PTAVSAMVSFAEALV

-273 HLGVN
+273 HLGV
-278 SGPYVKDADVIVVV
+278 SSAPYIKDADVIIVV
-292 ESDVPWY
+292 EADVPWY
-299 PAQGKPAE
+299 PFQGKPPE
-307 NAKVI
+307 SAKVI
-312 QIARDPTYSG
+312 QIARDPNYGG

-337 PKLALTLLA
+337 PKLALELLA
-346 AALRNGPRNEKLLAE
+346 QELKSQPGNAKLSAE
-361 RAERIRSTH
+361 RAERIRSQH
-370 KQYREGL
+370 KQYRERL
-377 KKRIEKASRER
+377 KQKAEKASREK
-388 PVSHTWLAHCVD
+388 PIDTAWLSYCVD
-400 QARDQDTI
+400 QIRDGDTLI
-408 VLSDHGIGN
+408 VNDHGVSQ
-417 EVLNLSEPESYFGGS
+417 EHLSLSEPACYFGGS

-446 MKLARPEK
+446 MKLACPEK
-454 TIIVTAGDGT
+454 TVIASVGDGT

-478 AYHLPALTIVCNNAI
+478 AYDLPMLTIVCNNAI
-493 WHSSKAATQQV
+493 WHSTKAATQQV
-504 LPDGWAQSTGNFP
+504 LPDGWATSTGNFP
-517 LCELSP
+517 LCDLTP
-523 SPRYEKIVEAH
+523 SPRYEMVVAAH
-534 DGYGEMVDDPQEL
+534 GGYGERVDDPAEL
-547 PAALK
+547 LPALK
-552 RALKVVKEEK
+552 RALKVVREEK

>member
-1 MDTNKTITI
+1 METNKTVTVQ
-10 PVENV
+10 VETV

-21 ILRARGIKYF
+21 VLRARGIKYF

-41 IIDGLAKFGA
+41 VIDGLARFAA
-51 EKKTHPMPI
+51 EKKIHPMPI

-96 SAAVMNAS
+96 SAAIMNAS
-104 RLNVPMIFSA
+104 RLNVPMLFSA
-114 GRTPLTEEGMRG
+114 GRTPLTEEGLRG

-143 LLREFTRWDYELRNG
+143 LVREFTRWDYELRNG
-158 DQVEAVVDRALE
+158 DQVETVVDRALE
-170 MALGNPQGPVYLT
+170 MALGTPQGPVYLT

-190 QKMDSVTIHP
+190 QKMDSITIHP
-200 FRKNQEEALRPTD
+200 NRKSQAEALQPSPASIKKTA
-213 ETIERTVEILRGAN
+213 ELLRGAK

-239 PAAVSAMVAFAEAMT
+239 PTAVGAMVKFAEALV

-263 FVSFPNTHDF
+263 FVSMPNTHEF
-273 HLGVN
+273 HLGV
-278 SGPYVKDADVIVVV
+278 SSSPYVKDADVIVVV

-299 PAQGKPAE
+299 PQQAKPSE
-307 NAKVI
+307 SAKVI
-312 QIARDPTYSG
+312 QIARDPNYQD

-337 PKLALTLLA
+337 PKLALELLA
-346 AALRNGPRNEKLLAE
+346 QELRSGPRDEKVLGE
-361 RAERIRSTH
+361 RAEAIRAKH
-370 KQYREGL
+370 KKYRQEL
-377 KKRIEKASRER
+377 IQKAEHGGSQR
-388 PVSHTWLAHCVD
+388 PISHAWLAYCVD
-400 QARDQDTI
+400 QVRDQDTV
-408 VLSDHGIGN
+408 VLSDHGIGS
-417 EVLNLSEPESYFGGS
+417 EVLNISEPGAYYGGS

-446 MKLARPEK
+446 MKLAHPEK
-454 TIIVTAGDGT
+454 TFIVTAGDGT
-464 YMFNNPTACHFVSQ
+464 YMFNNPTACHFVSE
-478 AYHLPALTIVCNNAI
+478 AYNLPLLTIICNNAI
-493 WHSSKAATQQV
+493 WHASKAATQQV
-504 LPDGWAQSTGNFP
+504 MPDGWAASTGNFP
-517 LCELSP
+517 LTELAP
-523 SPRYEKIVEAH
+523 SPRYEKVVEAH
-534 DGYGEMVDDPQEL
+534 GGYGEMVDDPQQVL
-547 PAALK
+547 PALK

-571 GTH
+571 GSH

>member
-1 MDTNKTITI
+1 METHKAVTI
-10 PVENV
+10 PVETV

-41 IIDGLAKFGA
+41 IIDGLAKLA
-51 EKKTHPMPI
+51 ADKKMHPMPI

-158 DQVEAVVDRALE
+158 DQVETVVDRALE
-170 MALGNPQGPVYLT
+170 MALGTPQGPVYLT

-190 QKMDSVTIHP
+190 QKMDSITIHP
-200 FRKNQEEALRPTD
+200 FRKNQAEALQPSAA
-213 ETIERTVEILRGAN
+213 TIKRTAEVLRGAV

-239 PAAVSAMVAFAEAMT
+239 PTAVSAMVSFAEALV

-273 HLGVN
+273 HLGV
-278 SGPYVKDADVIVVV
+278 SSAPYIKDADVVVVV
-292 ESDVPWY
+292 ECDVPWY
-299 PAQGKPAE
+299 PFQGKPPE
-307 NAKVI
+307 NGKVI
-312 QIARDPTYSG
+312 QIARDPNYSG

-337 PKLALTLLA
+337 PKLALELLA
-346 AALRNGPRNEKLLAE
+346 QELKSQPRNEKLSAE
-361 RAERIRSTH
+361 RAEKIRAEH
-370 KQYREGL
+370 KRYRERL
-377 KKRIEKASRER
+377 KQGAEKASSQR
-388 PVSHTWLAHCVD
+388 PIDTAWLSYCVD
-400 QARDQDTI
+400 QVRDKDTLI
-408 VLSDHGIGN
+408 VNDHGVSQ
-417 EVLNLSEPESYFGGS
+417 EQLSLSEPATYFGGS

-446 MKLARPEK
+446 MKLAHPEK
-454 TIIVTAGDGT
+454 TVIASVGDGT

-478 AYHLPALTIVCNNAI
+478 AYDLPTLTIVCNNAI
-493 WHSSKAATQQV
+493 WHSTKAATQQV
-504 LPDGWAQSTGNFP
+504 MPDGWAVSTDNFP
-517 LCELSP
+517 LCNLTP
-523 SPRYEKIVEAH
+523 SPRYEMIVAAH
-534 DGYGEMVDDPQEL
+534 GGYGEMVDDPAEL
-547 PAALK
+547 LPALK
-552 RALKVVKEEK
+552 RALKIVKEEK

-571 GTH
+571 GAH

>member
-239 PAAVSAMVAFAEAMT
+239 PTAVRAMVAFAEAMT

-377 KKRIEKASRER
+377 KKRIEKTSRER

-400 QARDQDTI
+400 QVRDEDTI

-547 PAALK
+547 PAALT

>member
-1 MDTNKTITI
+1 METNKSFTLQ
-10 PVENV
+10 VETV

-21 ILRARGIKYF
+21 VLRARGIKYF

-41 IIDGLAKFGA
+41 IIDALAKFGA
-51 EKKTHPMPI
+51 EKKPHPMPI

-72 QGYAMI
+72 QGYAML

-114 GRTPLTEEGMRG
+114 GRTPLTEEGFVG

-158 DQVEAVVDRALE
+158 DQVETVVDRALE
-170 MALGNPQGPVYLT
+170 MALGTPQGPVYLT

-190 QKMDSVTIHP
+190 QKMDSITIHP
-200 FRKNQEEALRPTD
+200 NRKAQAEPSQPSAAS
-213 ETIERTVEILRGAN
+213 IKRTAEILRGAV

-239 PAAVSAMVAFAEAMT
+239 PTAMSALVSFAEAWV

-273 HLGVN
+273 HLGV
-278 SGPYVKDADVIVVV
+278 SSAPYIKDADVVVVV

-299 PAQGKPAE
+299 PFQGKPPE
-307 NAKVI
+307 NGKVI
-312 QIARDPTYSG
+312 QIARDPNYG
-322 IPIRNFPKDISIGGD
+322 AIPIRNFPKDISIGGD
-337 PKLALTLLA
+337 PKLALELLA
-346 AALRNGPRNEKLLAE
+346 QELKSGPRNEKLLDE
-361 RAERIRSTH
+361 RAEKIRAER
-370 KQYREGL
+370 KRYRERL
-377 KKRIEKASRER
+377 QLRVEHASHER
-388 PVSHTWLAHCVD
+388 PISHTWLAHCVE
-400 QARDQDTI
+400 QVRDQDTL

-417 EVLNLSEPESYFGGS
+417 EVLNLSEPASYFGGS

-454 TIIVTAGDGT
+454 TVIVTAGDGT
-464 YMFNNPTACHFVSQ
+464 YMFNNPTACHFVSE
-478 AYHLPALTIVCNNAI
+478 AYDLPLLTIVCNNAI
-493 WHSSKAATQQV
+493 WHSTKAATQQV
-504 LPDGWAQSTGNFP
+504 MPDGWAVSTGNFP
-517 LCELSP
+517 LTALAP
-523 SPRYEKIVEAH
+523 SPRYEKVVEAH
-534 DGYGEMVDDPQEL
+534 GGYGEMVDDPQQVL
-547 PAALK
+547 PALK

-571 GTH
+571 GSH

>member
-1 MDTNKTITI
+1 MEANKTITI
-10 PVENV
+10 PVETV

-41 IIDGLAKFGA
+41 IVDGLAKFAA
-51 EKKTHPMPI
+51 EKKQHPTPI

-96 SAAVMNAS
+96 SAAIMNAS

-114 GRTPLTEEGMRG
+114 GRTPLTEEGLRG
-126 SRSNFIHWG
+126 SRTNFIHWG

-158 DQVEAVVDRALE
+158 DQLEAVVDRALE
-170 MALGNPQGPVYLT
+170 MALGSPQGPVYLT

-200 FRKNQEEALRPTD
+200 FRKNTAEALRPRD
-213 ETIERTVEILRGAN
+213 ETIQRTAELLRSAV

-239 PAAVSAMVAFAEAMT
+239 PTAVSAMVAFAEALS

-273 HLGVN
+273 HLGV
-278 SGPYVKDADVIVVV
+278 SSAPYIKNADVVVVV

-299 PAQGKPAE
+299 PTQGKPPE
-307 NAKVI
+307 NGKVI
-312 QIARDPTYSG
+312 QIARDPNYSV

-337 PKLALTLLA
+337 PKLALELLA
-346 AALRNGPRNEKLLAE
+346 KELRARPPQEKLVSE
-361 RAERIRSTH
+361 RAERIRTQH
-370 KQYREGL
+370 KQLRERL
-377 KKRIEKASRER
+377 KQKAEKASRER
-388 PVSHTWLAHCVD
+388 PIDTAWLSYCVD
-400 QARDQDTI
+400 QIRDSQTLI
-408 VLSDHGIGN
+408 VNDHGVVQ
-417 EVLNLSEPESYFGGS
+417 EQLSLSEPASYFGGS

-438 WGIGGGLG
+438 WGIGGALG
-446 MKLARPEK
+446 MKLAHPEK
-454 TIIVTAGDGT
+454 TVIASVGDGT

-478 AYHLPALTIVCNNAI
+478 AYDLPTLTIVCNNSI
-493 WHSSKAATQQV
+493 WHSTKAATQQV
-504 LPDGWAQSTGNFP
+504 MPDGWAASTGNFP
-517 LCELSP
+517 LCDLTP
-523 SPRYEKIVEAH
+523 SPRYEMIVAAH
-534 DGYGEMVDDPQEL
+534 GGFGEMVDDPQEL
-547 PAALK
+547 LPALR
-552 RALKVVKEEK
+552 RALKAVREEK